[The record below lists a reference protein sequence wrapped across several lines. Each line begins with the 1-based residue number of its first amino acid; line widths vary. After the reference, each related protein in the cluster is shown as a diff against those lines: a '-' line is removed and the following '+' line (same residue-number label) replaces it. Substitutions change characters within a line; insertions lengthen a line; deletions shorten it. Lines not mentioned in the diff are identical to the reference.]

1 MHPRTHPGI
10 RAHTLSLSYTYTQV
24 FTNVGWTDAVYY
36 QQKLRPLLTQLLREE
51 ARERAACAVDPPTF
65 RQARD
70 STT

>member
-1 MHPRTHPGI
+1 M
-10 RAHTLSLSYTYTQV
+10 

-36 QQKLRPLLTQLLREE
+36 QQKLKPLLTQLLREE